1 MPEAMTT
8 SRRYFSSRFR
18 SPGTILADRS
28 RRRDAW
34 VKAPLLA
41 GFLAAVLSGCS
52 CEDPASVSASDA
64 RDPVTGLTQTEAGEV
79 LVTVGKRAITLG
91 DFVAT
96 LVRMD
101 RFERLRYQSEA
112 GQKKLLDEMIEV
124 ELLAQEAE
132 RRGLDKDPKVELRL
146 QQALRDEL
154 LRTVEARLPAA
165 EEISEREVREYY
177 EAHRAEFK
185 EPERRRVLLI
195 KVGSESLA
203 KEVLEK
209 ALKEGG
215 GGASG
220 AGPSGK
226 VWAELARKYSLE
238 NAEARKGDPEE
249 FAGDVGF
256 VSAPKEERGR
266 NDSVPD
272 EARAGVFEI
281 QKIGGVLPRLI
292 AEGKFFYVVR
302 LGGISPA
309 RDRTVQ
315 EADRA
320 IRVEIRRQKFLEAEK
335 KLEADL
341 RKKYPVKIDEAAIE
355 KFTAAVPAPKKDEA
369 APSEKRDE
377 AASSEKK
384 DE

>member
-8 SRRYFSSRFR
+8 SRRFFSSRFR
-18 SPGTILADRS
+18 SPGRILADRS
-28 RRRDAW
+28 RRPSAW
-34 VKAPLLA
+34 AIAPLLA
-41 GFLAAVLSGCS
+41 GFFATTLSGCS
-52 CEDPASVSASDA
+52 CEDPASVSASDE
-64 RDPVTGLTQTEAGEV
+64 RDPVTGLTQSEAGEV

-195 KVGSESLA
+195 KVGSESLG

-209 ALKEGG
+209 ALRESGS
-215 GGASG
+215 GAPGAGSSG

-238 NAEARKGDPEE
+238 NSQARKGDPEE

-256 VSAPKEERGR
+256 VSSPKEERGQ
-266 NDSVPD
+266 NDAVPD

-292 AEGKFFYVVR
+292 PEGKFFYIVR

-320 IRVEIRRQKFLEAEK
+320 IRIELRRQKFLEAEK

-355 KFTAAVPAPKKDEA
+355 KFTAAAPPQKKDQA
-369 APSEKRDE
+369 APSEK
-377 AASSEKK
+377 K